1 MMGYAQTAV
10 ARCSECDGLRKA
22 CSAALGEYI
31 RILAERSAARKRRDH
46 DLVEAF
52 EEIETESLAKCQNA
66 QQAIFDHEVTHV
78 LEKVGET
85 CKVNAAEVI
94 EATELLSH

>member
-1 MMGYAQTAV
+1 MGYTQTAA
-10 ARCSECDGLRKA
+10 ARCSKCDGLRKE

-52 EEIETESLAKCQNA
+52 EEIETESLERCQNA
-66 QQAIFDHEVTHV
+66 QQAIVDHEAIHILDWTAN
-78 LEKVGET
+78 LSDG
-85 CKVNAAEVI
+85 I
-94 EATELLSH
+94 EITELLSR